1 MELGATPTS
10 LDNTPCQQLPA
21 KEKDD
26 DQEVEQEEPGI
37 VMDPILANLHEDL
50 FSNPKPTKFGT
61 KTGLQRAQPTIDPL
75 ETVDWKRLIEEQRND
90 LSLWEHWTT
99 AKEDDSN
106 FVVKEGVL
114 HHRSTDSLG
123 ETILQIVIPT
133 DLRRRVFNLAHGTSL
148 SGHPGK
154 TRTAAKILQHFYW
167 VSINKDVA
175 QWCIQCPEC
184 QKGNRSRKPKA
195 PLLPLPVV
203 SEPFRRVAM
212 DIVGS
217 LRRTENRNKYNN
229 LTYMDFATVMYGR
242 TH

>member
-1 MELGATPTS
+1 MESGATPTP
-10 LDNTPCQQLPA
+10 LANTPCKQLPA

-148 SGHPGK
+148 SGHRPG
-154 TRTAAKILQHFYW
+154 QDSH
-167 VSINKDVA
+167 
-175 QWCIQCPEC
+175 CC
-184 QKGNRSRKPKA
+184 
-195 PLLPLPVV
+195 
-203 SEPFRRVAM
+203 
-212 DIVGS
+212 
-217 LRRTENRNKYNN
+217 
-229 LTYMDFATVMYGR
+229 
-242 TH
+242 

>member
-1 MELGATPTS
+1 MESGATPTP
-10 LDNTPCQQLPA
+10 LANTPCKQLPA

-50 FSNPKPTKFGT
+50 FSNPRPTKFGT

-123 ETILQIVIPT
+123 ETILQIVIPIMT
-133 DLRRRVFNLAHGTSL
+133 
-148 SGHPGK
+148 
-154 TRTAAKILQHFYW
+154 
-167 VSINKDVA
+167 
-175 QWCIQCPEC
+175 
-184 QKGNRSRKPKA
+184 
-195 PLLPLPVV
+195 
-203 SEPFRRVAM
+203 
-212 DIVGS
+212 
-217 LRRTENRNKYNN
+217 
-229 LTYMDFATVMYGR
+229 
-242 TH
+242 